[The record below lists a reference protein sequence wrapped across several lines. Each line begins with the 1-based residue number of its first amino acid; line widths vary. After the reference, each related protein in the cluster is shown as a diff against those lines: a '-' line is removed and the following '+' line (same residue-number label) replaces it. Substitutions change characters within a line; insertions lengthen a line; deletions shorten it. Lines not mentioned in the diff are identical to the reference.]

1 VLRRYKHKVEIALA
15 RAVGDNL
22 PAAVRGETVIIEHMM
37 ANNVLND
44 VYSHGLGFGEYS
56 HFLSEAVAQ
65 VAHRYPHMNIL
76 EIGEYPNRP
85 NSPFF
90 LFFF

>member
-1 VLRRYKHKVEIALA
+1 M
-15 RAVGDNL
+15 
-22 PAAVRGETVIIEHMM
+22 RGETVIIEHMM

-65 VAHRYPHMNIL
+65 VAHRFPHMNIL
-76 EIGEYPNRP
+76 EIG
-85 NSPFF
+85 
-90 LFFF
+90 